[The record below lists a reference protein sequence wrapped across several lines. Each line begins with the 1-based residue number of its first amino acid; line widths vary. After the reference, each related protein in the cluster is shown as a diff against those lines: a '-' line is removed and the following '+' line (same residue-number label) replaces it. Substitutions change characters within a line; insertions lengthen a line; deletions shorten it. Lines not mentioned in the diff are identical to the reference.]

1 MSKNHKLLSLILIL
15 TLMLGILVLAAGC
28 GKSEPAPVEETAAP
42 KSDVDLSD
50 AKDVGDG
57 ETQFYFVAVDR
68 DGDATVYLVHTDE
81 QTVGE
86 ALDDEDLI
94 ETEERDYGMYVSE
107 VDGEEADYVNEGE
120 YWALF
125 VDGEY
130 CSESIDSLKI
140 DENAVYIMRIEKAW

>member
-1 MSKNHKLLSLILIL
+1 MKSHKYLSWILIL
-15 TLMLGILVLAAGC
+15 SMILALLIVTAGC
-28 GKSEPAPVEETAAP
+28 GKSEETPAEEQTTP
-42 KSDVDLSD
+42 QTDIDLSD

-57 ETQFYFVAVDR
+57 ETEFYFVAVDR
-68 DGDATVYLVHTDE
+68 DGKESVFLVHTDE
-81 QTVGE
+81 KTVGE

-107 VDGEEADYVNEGE
+107 VNGDEADYVGEGE

-140 DENAVYIMRIEKAW
+140 DNDAVYLMRIEKAW

>member
-1 MSKNHKLLSLILIL
+1 MTKNHKLLSLTLIL
-15 TLMLGILVLAAGC
+15 SLILGILIFAAGC
-28 GKSEPAPVEETAAP
+28 GKSEPAPAEETAVP

-57 ETQFYFVAVDR
+57 DTQFYFVAVDR
-68 DGDATVYLVHTDE
+68 DEDETVYLVHTDE
-81 QTVGE
+81 KTIGE
-86 ALDDEDLI
+86 ALEDVDLI
-94 ETEERDYGMYVSE
+94 ETEERDYGMYVAE
-107 VDGEEADYVNEGE
+107 VDGEEADYVSEGE

-140 DENAVYIMRIEKAW
+140 DEDAVYLMRIEKAW

>member
-68 DGDATVYLVHTDE
+68 DGDETVYLVHTDE

-107 VDGEEADYVNEGE
+107 VDGEEADYVNGRGILFRE
-120 YWALF
+120 YRF
-125 VDGEY
+125 P
-130 CSESIDSLKI
+130 
-140 DENAVYIMRIEKAW
+140 

>member
-1 MSKNHKLLSLILIL
+1 MTKNHKLLSLTLIL
-15 TLMLGILVLAAGC
+15 SLILGILIFAAGC
-28 GKSEPAPVEETAAP
+28 GKSEPAPAEETAAP

-57 ETQFYFVAVDR
+57 DTQFYFVAVDR
-68 DGDATVYLVHTDE
+68 DENETVYLVHTDE
-81 QTVGE
+81 KTIGE
-86 ALDDEDLI
+86 ALEDVDLI
-94 ETEERDYGMYVSE
+94 ETEERDYGMYVAE
-107 VDGEEADYVNEGE
+107 VDGEEADYVSEGE

-140 DENAVYIMRIEKAW
+140 DEDAVYLMRIEKAW

>member
-15 TLMLGILVLAAGC
+15 TLMLGILVRAAGC
-28 GKSEPAPVEETAAP
+28 GISDPVPVDETAAP
-42 KSDVDLSD
+42 KADVDLSD
-50 AKDVGDG
+50 ARDVGDG

-68 DGDATVYLVHTDE
+68 DGDETVYLVHTDE

-140 DENAVYIMRIEKAW
+140 DENAVYLMRIEKAW

>member
-1 MSKNHKLLSLILIL
+1 MTKNHKLLSLTLILSLIMGILIF
-15 TLMLGILVLAAGC
+15 AAGC
-28 GKSEPAPVEETAAP
+28 GKSEPAPAEETAAP

-57 ETQFYFVAVDR
+57 DTQFYFVAVDR
-68 DGDATVYLVHTDE
+68 DEDETVYLVHTDE
-81 QTVGE
+81 KTIGE
-86 ALDDEDLI
+86 ALEDVDLI
-94 ETEERDYGMYVSE
+94 ETEERDYGMYVAE
-107 VDGEEADYVNEGE
+107 VDGEEADYVSEGE

-140 DENAVYIMRIEKAW
+140 DEDAVYLMRIEKAW

>member
-1 MSKNHKLLSLILIL
+1 MTKNHKLLSLTLIL
-15 TLMLGILVLAAGC
+15 SLILGILIFAAGC
-28 GKSEPAPVEETAAP
+28 GKSEPAPAEETAAP

-57 ETQFYFVAVDR
+57 DKQFYFVAVDR
-68 DGDATVYLVHTDE
+68 DENETVYLVHTDE
-81 QTVGE
+81 KTIGE
-86 ALDDEDLI
+86 ALEDVDLI
-94 ETEERDYGMYVSE
+94 ETEERDYGMYVAE
-107 VDGEEADYVNEGE
+107 VDGEEADYVSEGE

-140 DENAVYIMRIEKAW
+140 DEDAVYLMRIEKAW